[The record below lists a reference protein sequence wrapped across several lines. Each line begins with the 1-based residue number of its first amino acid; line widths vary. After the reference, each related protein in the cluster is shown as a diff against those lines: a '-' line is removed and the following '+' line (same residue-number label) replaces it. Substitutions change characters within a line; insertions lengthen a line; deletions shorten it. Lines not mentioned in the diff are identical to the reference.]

1 MSHFKAEIHQ
11 IRISD
16 VCPFV
21 LFLSPVV
28 IYCEC
33 TQQSVCLLYS
43 LLKTNSGPRKG
54 EAAAPPSSLNLLLL
68 IAQIPLDSSRHVST
82 RQDTTRSPCRAHAFW
97 LCRACRTERLDKLVL
112 TRSTRRTCRVE
123 TWRVKWNL
131 DLSHD
136 RTPIIILLCA
146 VLRLY
151 IVDALLSLCAD
162 VEVYHIG
169 CCLVTRHSSIGK
181 QNTLHQLY
189 ALRLMRVAK
198 HMCCWPI
205 TNTGELR

>member
-82 RQDTTRSPCRAHAFW
+82 RQDTTRSPCRA
-97 LCRACRTERLDKLVL
+97 RQDELVEPFCS
-112 TRSTRRTCRVE
+112 TSSTQPKCIDSTRRMCYVE
-123 TWRVKWNL
+123 T
-131 DLSHD
+131 
-136 RTPIIILLCA
+136 
-146 VLRLY
+146 
-151 IVDALLSLCAD
+151 
-162 VEVYHIG
+162 
-169 CCLVTRHSSIGK
+169 
-181 QNTLHQLY
+181 
-189 ALRLMRVAK
+189 
-198 HMCCWPI
+198 
-205 TNTGELR
+205 